1 MKQKFLKDLGIDL
14 DGTTDELLQQFDL
27 NGFMDEISDNRL
39 KEENEKDLLV
49 MSLEQYQKEMF
60 LNTLE
65 KSKEDYNEG
74 KVYSARTIF
83 KGLKEKYGY

>member
-39 KEENEKDLLV
+39 KEESDKVEELKD
-49 MSLEQYQKEMF
+49 EI
-60 LNTLE
+60 N
-65 KSKEDYNEG
+65 KEDSEQ
-74 KVYSARTIF
+74 K
-83 KGLKEKYGY
+83 

>member
-39 KEENEKDLLV
+39 KEEDEKIEELSKKIEKDNN
-49 MSLEQYQKEMF
+49 K
-60 LNTLE
+60 
-65 KSKEDYNEG
+65 
-74 KVYSARTIF
+74 
-83 KGLKEKYGY
+83 

>member
-39 KEENEKDLLV
+39 KEENDKLEELKD
-49 MSLEQYQKEMF
+49 EI
-60 LNTLE
+60 N
-65 KSKEDYNEG
+65 KEDNG
-74 KVYSARTIF
+74 QK
-83 KGLKEKYGY
+83 

>member
-39 KEENEKDLLV
+39 KEENDKVEELKD
-49 MSLEQYQKEMF
+49 EI
-60 LNTLE
+60 
-65 KSKEDYNEG
+65 SK
-74 KVYSARTIF
+74 K
-83 KGLKEKYGY
+83 

>member
-39 KEENEKDLLV
+39 KEESQKVEEIKDEI
-49 MSLEQYQKEMF
+49 SK
-60 LNTLE
+60 
-65 KSKEDYNEG
+65 KEDE
-74 KVYSARTIF
+74 
-83 KGLKEKYGY
+83 EK

>member
-39 KEENEKDLLV
+39 KEENEKVEELKDEI
-49 MSLEQYQKEMF
+49 SKKE
-60 LNTLE
+60 N
-65 KSKEDYNEG
+65 
-74 KVYSARTIF
+74 
-83 KGLKEKYGY
+83 KEK

>member
-39 KEENEKDLLV
+39 KEENYKVEEL
-49 MSLEQYQKEMF
+49 KEEI
-60 LNTLE
+60 N
-65 KSKEDYNEG
+65 KEDNG
-74 KVYSARTIF
+74 QK
-83 KGLKEKYGY
+83 